1 MAAEAMLNKNRMM
14 VFKNKGKDQEV
25 SESLLLPRR
34 EVIEFLASWIL
45 FARASRRSRVRRPAR
60 YRFPSP
66 PPPDLMRACVYANCT
81 CELCFL
87 PDFYPFS
94 SFISHLFLSFFV
106 SIIFFSFPSSVFLP
120 LPLNPFIFLSL
131 PLLFFFFLI
140 YFLVY
145 LFLP

>member
-1 MAAEAMLNKNRMM
+1 MLNKNRMM

-34 EVIEFLASWIL
+34 EVIEFLAPWIL

-60 YRFPSP
+60 YRFLSP
-66 PPPDLMRACVYANCT
+66 LPPDLVRACVYTNCT

-94 SFISHLFLSFFV
+94 SFISHLFLSFFLYLLFFFL
-106 SIIFFSFPSSVFLP
+106 SIFRISPP
-120 LPLNPFIFLSL
+120 LPLNHFPFFPLS
-131 PLLFFFFLI
+131 FFFLI

-145 LFLP
+145 LLLP